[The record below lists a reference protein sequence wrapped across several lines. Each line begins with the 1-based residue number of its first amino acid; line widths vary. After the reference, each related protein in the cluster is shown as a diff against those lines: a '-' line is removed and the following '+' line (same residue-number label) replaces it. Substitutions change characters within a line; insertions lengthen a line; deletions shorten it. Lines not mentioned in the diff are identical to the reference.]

1 MASQD
6 RLLTRIATLI
16 RGFDDASWEALASKG
31 LLRRARKEL
40 DGGLDVQ
47 ILGETEALLTL
58 AVPPFQVGI
67 PAAGPARA
75 QCTCPAPGICQHIL
89 AAGLFLQTAAAAT
102 EAHPVAATP
111 EAIRDEIVALS
122 LERLKA
128 WAGSADFRA
137 GAALFEK
144 NSLPSAIE
152 YTESILIRLMPSAIE
167 ARYVPRGGLDG
178 MILPRAN
185 PKRVAVAALLALRQS
200 LGLGIPQPD
209 QQQSLLQKT
218 GGPRTHAEL
227 LASVQSVLED
237 AVTVGLSHLSPNIAE
252 RLVTLAVSTQGAN
265 LPRVS
270 LALKALSDEVYALA
284 RRNAQADEA
293 RLFLSAARVYA
304 LTEAIKRG
312 GSLPDATLMG
322 TTRSQYIDVPE
333 MQVFGVGAY
342 TWKTRSGYAG
352 LTLLFWSNTTREF
365 LSWSEAR
372 PQAQPAAQQFD
383 PRQRFF
389 AEGPWDGTQ
398 SPRQAA
404 SSALKL
410 RNARRTASGR
420 ISGSAKT
427 GALVLSP
434 TRPETLAFGE
444 KLFTSWSEL
453 RDYASRLQP
462 LGLGE
467 ANPLDRVVM
476 LEPTFFDPKSYDSVA
491 QTFRWD
497 VYDAAGERLQLTLP
511 FEHWSQNAIRTLEG
525 LNPPAESRWRIVANI
540 TARDGGLEA
549 QPVSILQPEN
559 RESPIFHLAFDAAP
573 VQPAPN
579 QTPKDGRPEEN
590 DAEPEEASDDDAPE
604 AESAALE
611 STLAA
616 FEQRLAAVAE
626 AGATAGMEEHRAWF
640 SQAQAAMHRAGFTA
654 LAATLGTL
662 AAPSQHTAAN
672 LLKARY
678 LLHLHAQAR
687 SGMQ

>member
-6 RLLTRIATLI
+6 SLLTRITALI

-40 DGGLDVQ
+40 DGGLQVD
-47 ILGETEALLTL
+47 ILGETDAMLTL

-89 AAGLFLQTAAAAT
+89 AAGLFLQSAPAAT
-102 EAHPVAATP
+102 EAHPIAATP
-111 EAIRDEIVALS
+111 EAIRDEIAALS

-152 YTESILIRLMPSAIE
+152 YSESILIRLMPSAIE
-167 ARYVPRGGLDG
+167 ARYVPGGGLDG
-178 MILPRAN
+178 MILPRTN
-185 PKRVAVAALLALRQS
+185 PKRVAVAVMLALRQS
-200 LGLGIPQPD
+200 LGLGIPRPD
-209 QQQSLLQKT
+209 QQQSLIQMT
-218 GGPRTHAEL
+218 GAPRTHAEL

-237 AVTVGLSHLSPNIAE
+237 AVTVGLSHLSPNVAD
-252 RLVTLAVSTQGAN
+252 RLLTLAVSTQGAN

-304 LTEAIKRG
+304 LVEAIQRSG
-312 GSLPDATLMG
+312 GLPEPALIG
-322 TTRSQYIDVPE
+322 TSRLQYVDVPE
-333 MQVFGVGAY
+333 MEVFGLGAY

-372 PQAQPAAQQFD
+372 PQAQPAGQQFD

-410 RNARRTASGR
+410 RNARRTVGGR

-427 GALVLSP
+427 SALVLSP
-434 TRPETLAFGE
+434 TRPEALAFADR
-444 KLFTSWSEL
+444 LFSSWREL
-453 RDYASRLQP
+453 RSYAARLQP
-462 LGLGE
+462 LGLRDS
-467 ANPLDRVVM
+467 NPLERVVL
-476 LEPTFFDPKSYDSVA
+476 LEPAFFDAKSFDSVT

-511 FEHWSQNAIRTLEG
+511 FEHWSKDAIGTLEG
-525 LNPPAESRWRIVANI
+525 LKPAAESRWQILVNLALHD
-540 TARDGGLEA
+540 AELQA
-549 QPVSILQPEN
+549 QPISILQPEN

-573 VQPAPN
+573 SQSASKKVRAAA
-579 QTPKDGRPEEN
+579 KLDES
-590 DAEPEEASDDDAPE
+590 DAEPEEASDDDAAE
-604 AESAALE
+604 VESAPLG

-616 FEQRLAAVAE
+616 FEQRLASVAE
-626 AGATAGMEEHRAWF
+626 AGATAGIDEHRKWF
-640 SQAQAAMHRAGFTA
+640 AQAQTEMHLAGFTA
-654 LAATLGTL
+654 LAAVLGTL
-662 AAPSQHTAAN
+662 ANPSAHTAAN
-672 LLKARY
+672 LLKASY
-678 LLHLHAQAR
+678 LLHLHAQAA
-687 SGMQ
+687 SLG